1 MDFYGTTAQVIPVL
15 LLALIWESGYL
26 DRLKKQDRSNYKF
39 WKKSRVRKWGIFMAV
54 SALSAEAAMML
65 VLADVIDE
73 GTIPRW
79 IGLVGLGVLIGS
91 LVVRLITDVL
101 DATREVEAVP
111 VQEDRRPR
119 CGGG

>member
-26 DRLKKQDRSNYKF
+26 DRLKKQDRSKYKI
-39 WKKSRVRKWGIFMAV
+39 WKKPRVRVWGIFLAV
-54 SALSAEAAMML
+54 SALGAETAMML
-65 VLADVIDE
+65 VLADVVDK

-101 DATREVEAVP
+101 EATDEAEAAPCSAPGTRRE
-111 VQEDRRPR
+111 
-119 CGGG
+119 

>member
-26 DRLKKQDRSNYKF
+26 ERLKKQDRSKYRF
-39 WKKSRVRKWGIFMAV
+39 WRKPRVRVWGIFMALA
-54 SALSAEAAMML
+54 ALGAEAVMML
-65 VLADVIDE
+65 VLADVVE
-73 GTIPRW
+73 RGTIPRW

-101 DATREVEAVP
+101 DATDEAQAVP
-111 VQEDRRPR
+111 VQQDGTPR
-119 CGGG
+119 